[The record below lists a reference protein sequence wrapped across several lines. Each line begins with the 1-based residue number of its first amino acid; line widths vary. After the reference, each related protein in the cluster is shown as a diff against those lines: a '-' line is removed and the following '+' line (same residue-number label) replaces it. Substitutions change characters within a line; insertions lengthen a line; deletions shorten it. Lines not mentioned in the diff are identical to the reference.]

1 MGISVL
7 FTSSLQSR
15 WAVRDPEM
23 PTLGIAPKG
32 DTGAGGTNPGGT
44 SPAVPSMGVNC
55 RIHAKHPLRPSATA
69 SAHEPHGT
77 KAILQIFA
85 NTVVF
90 PSRHICQENL

>member
-7 FTSSLQSR
+7 FTSSPQSC
-15 WAVRDPEM
+15 WAVPDTEM

-44 SPAVPSMGVNC
+44 SPAVPSMRLNC
-55 RIHAKHPLRPSATA
+55 RIHPKHPLHPSATT
-69 SAHEPHGT
+69 SARRRHET

-85 NTVVF
+85 NRVVF
-90 PSRHICQENL
+90 LSRQICWENL